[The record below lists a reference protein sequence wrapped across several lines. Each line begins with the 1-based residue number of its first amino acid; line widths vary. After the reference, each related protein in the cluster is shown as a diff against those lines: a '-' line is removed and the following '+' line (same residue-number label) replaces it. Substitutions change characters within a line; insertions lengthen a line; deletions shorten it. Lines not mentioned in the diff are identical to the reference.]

1 MAYWPERRIGYE
13 ENVWLGHH
21 KTTGERVVMKLFD
34 KERFADGPSRD
45 DLVFAEVK
53 ILKDLS
59 EQYPSRIV
67 RFLDFYSNDEDQF
80 VLVME
85 RADCTLQDVLYDL
98 KVLPEMAAREAVFGI
113 LEALACVHN
122 SSLVHRDIKPA
133 NVMLM
138 DKTDTSSLKLGD
150 FGVTVGNVGY
160 DNLNQIAGTMGY
172 QAPEMLARS
181 YYGRAVDLW
190 SCGVVAYQLLYGRL
204 PFKPTAGSG
213 IFATKKIGPKQQLDA
228 IKKGLQFPDDVAASE
243 EAKDF
248 IRSLLQTDPA
258 ARPKIN
264 KAMEHPWFGHSVETS
279 ASTIKG
285 GRMEGS
291 SMQPVRGHPGW
302 MEVHQG
308 DGAVYYYNQ
317 DTSVTTWNPPFAP
330 AVPSRPRS
338 ISNPPTLER
347 AQNAEGDAQAPA
359 APENSIPPK
368 FRNLRDPD
376 KLVKAKSNP
385 NLRNPFHED
394 VATVVSD
401 SATGGAPP
409 FDAALAAPKRER
421 RVQFN
426 NFSEVIDIP
435 AAAELEEE
443 EAEEVEAGPE
453 PHADDDEE
461 NDEEGDDEQV
471 NDLSMPAPSTASDAT
486 VERRRATIAQMY
498 GVTKLPSSSASSL
511 SDVVDQ
517 TQSTSE
523 RRRRE
528 TISQMYGERKEAV
541 PATVPRREAPAGK
554 SALDKER
561 AREIV
566 GKLES
571 TAGKY
576 KDRLMKFARKA
587 KDTSSAATTSAKE
600 PAPSAA
606 PSASTSSGKP
616 AFTPL
621 PVPPKPR
628 SSSFNPLPAASS
640 ADQSAV
646 APAADP
652 PSGPPCPAPP
662 LPTRPGR
669 SSPAREPR
677 RALPDPPLPRDE
689 HPSRHAPDSP
699 FSSVPEP
706 PEAAHPPRD
715 VSFHHR
721 AASSSSLT
729 PSVAGVAPPRPYDR
743 FGPRSSSYTQLPDI
757 PNVSRFS
764 TFATAFEGGKPPPAR
779 IASAAVVPATP
790 ELENPFADVVGD
802 GKDEVDIPLSSP
814 KRLRQ
819 PQPLPPA
826 PERAD
831 TADSVDSQSSV
842 GGVRSLAARFE
853 NVGK

>member
-1 MAYWPERRIGYE
+1 
-13 ENVWLGHH
+13 
-21 KTTGERVVMKLFD
+21 MKLFE

-98 KVLPEMAAREAVFGI
+98 KVLPEMAAREAVFGV
-113 LEALACVHN
+113 LEGLACVHN

-138 DKTDTSSLKLGD
+138 DRNDTSSLKLGD

-181 YYGRAVDLW
+181 FYGRAVDLW
-190 SCGVVAYQLLYGRL
+190 SCGVLAYQLLYGRL

-213 IFATKKIGPKQQLDA
+213 MFATKKIGPKQQLDA
-228 IKKGLQFPDDVAASE
+228 IKKGLQFPDDVAVSDQ
-243 EAKDF
+243 AKDF
-248 IRSLLQTDPA
+248 IRTLLQTDPA
-258 ARPKIN
+258 ARPKVN
-264 KAMEHPWFGHSVETS
+264 EAMEHPWFGHSVETS
-279 ASTIKG
+279 ASTTQG
-285 GRMEGS
+285 GRMDGS
-291 SMQPVRGHPGW
+291 SMQSVPGHPGW

-330 AVPSRPRS
+330 SMPSRPRS
-338 ISNPPTLER
+338 MSNPSTLER
-347 AQNAEGDAQAPA
+347 AQNAEVDAQAPVV
-359 APENSIPPK
+359 PEDTTPPK
-368 FRNLRDPD
+368 FKNLRDPD

-385 NLRNPFHED
+385 NLRNPFHENI
-394 VATVVSD
+394 ATAVSE
-401 SATGGAPP
+401 SATGGPSP
-409 FDAALAAPKRER
+409 SDADATSVASKRER

-435 AAAELEEE
+435 AAAELEDEE
-443 EAEEVEAGPE
+443 EDAEAAPE
-453 PHADDDEE
+453 QHGDKEEEEEEDDD
-461 NDEEGDDEQV
+461 DIDADQL
-471 NDLSMPAPSTASDAT
+471 NDLPMPAPSTASDAT
-486 VERRRATIAQMY
+486 AERRRATIAQMY
-498 GVTKLPSSSASSL
+498 GLPSSSATSL
-511 SDVVDQ
+511 SEVVDQ
-517 TQSTSE
+517 AQSTSD

-541 PATVPRREAPAGK
+541 PATAPRREAPAGK

-587 KDTSSAATTSAKE
+587 KDATSAATTSAKE
-600 PAPSAA
+600 PAPSA
-606 PSASTSSGKP
+606 PPTASTSSGKP

-621 PVPPKPR
+621 PVAPR
-628 SSSFNPLPAASS
+628 PRKSSFEPLPVTSGT
-640 ADQSAV
+640 DQSAV

-652 PSGPPCPAPP
+652 PSGPLRPAAP
-662 LPTRPGR
+662 LPTRPGQ
-669 SSPAREPR
+669 SSPAR
-677 RALPDPPLPRDE
+677 RALPNPPSSSRDA
-689 HPSRHAPDSP
+689 HPSRHAADSP

-721 AASSSSLT
+721 ASSSFSLT
-729 PSVAGVAPPRPYDR
+729 PDIPPPRPYDR
-743 FGPRSSSYTQLPDI
+743 FGPRSSSYTQLPNI

-764 TFATAFEGGKPPPAR
+764 TFATAATAFEGGKPPPAR
-779 IASAAVVPATP
+779 IASAAVVPPPATP
-790 ELENPFADVVGD
+790 EIENPFADVVED
-802 GKDEVDIPLSSP
+802 RKDEVDVPLSSP
-814 KRLRQ
+814 KRWRQ
-819 PQPLPPA
+819 QKQQQQPPA
-826 PERAD
+826 PERVD
-831 TADSVDSQSSV
+831 TTDSIDSRSS